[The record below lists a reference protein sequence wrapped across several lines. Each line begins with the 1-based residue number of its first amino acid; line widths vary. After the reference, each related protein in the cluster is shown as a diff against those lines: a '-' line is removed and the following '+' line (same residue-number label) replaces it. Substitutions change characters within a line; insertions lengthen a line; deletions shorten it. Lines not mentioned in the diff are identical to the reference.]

1 MIKRLTN
8 KILTMQ
14 QKKIHSINYSHII
27 LFPNPEVLPMTDLM
41 SRLVTCMNSLGIS
54 QIKDSTKKCI
64 HRRLES
70 EFAETLHIFQDNNGR
85 LLLYP
90 DMHELAK
97 VTYSL
102 KMKLNTMKSMNI
114 EDAVT
119 KAGLQMRE
127 DIKKQ
132 NVSQVWPPDIEHID
146 GSIPE
151 SVTHFLH
158 TLLSGERECS
168 NPSERVRRLSTSF
181 GNDLVYAVSCGKN
194 KPPKQMLL
202 PFAVKSLT
210 GSVELIRTLNC
221 QIA

>member
-1 MIKRLTN
+1 
-8 KILTMQ
+8 MQ

-102 KMKLNTMKSMNI
+102 KMELNTMISMNI

-119 KAGLQMRE
+119 KADLQMRE

-194 KPPKQMLL
+194 KPPKQILL
-202 PFAVKSLT
+202 PCAVKSLT

>member
-1 MIKRLTN
+1 
-8 KILTMQ
+8 
-14 QKKIHSINYSHII
+14 
-27 LFPNPEVLPMTDLM
+27 MTDLM

-70 EFAETLHIFQDNNGR
+70 EFAETLHIFQYNNGR

-90 DMHELAK
+90 DSLSMHELAK

-102 KMKLNTMKSMNI
+102 KMELISMKSMNI

-132 NVSQVWPPDIEHID
+132 NVSQIWPPDIEHID

-158 TLLSGERECS
+158 TFT
-168 NPSERVRRLSTSF
+168 VRRT
-181 GNDLVYAVSCGKN
+181 
-194 KPPKQMLL
+194 
-202 PFAVKSLT
+202 
-210 GSVELIRTLNC
+210 
-221 QIA
+221 